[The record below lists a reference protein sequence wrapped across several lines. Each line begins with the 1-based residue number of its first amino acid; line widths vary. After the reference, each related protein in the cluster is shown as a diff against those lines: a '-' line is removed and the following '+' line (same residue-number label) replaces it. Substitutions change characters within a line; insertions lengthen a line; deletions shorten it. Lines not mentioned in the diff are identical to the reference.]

1 MIYFT
6 HVYFDAIRIQLIRYR
21 DFHGK
26 KTDMTQERAVYRIHT
41 DRPPLA
47 TSFENVFQRVA
58 AAPGGEPERILAAFA
73 SSLLNS
79 DAFNLAQIEQL
90 TNEDD
95 RHLCLAL
102 FEFCM
107 SVGLTE
113 DERREASDAFAPFVE
128 INSPGT
134 RH

>member
-1 MIYFT
+1 MIHFIG
-6 HVYFDAIRIQLIRYR
+6 VCFDAKRIKLMRYR
-21 DFHGK
+21 AFHGK
-26 KTDMTQERAVYRIHT
+26 EAEMTQERAVYRIHA

-47 TSFENVFQRVA
+47 ASFEDVFQRVA
-58 AAPGGEPERILAAFA
+58 AAPSGEPGRILAAFA

-79 DAFNLAQIEQL
+79 EAFNLAQIEQL
-90 TNEDD
+90 PNEAD
-95 RHLCLAL
+95 RNLCLDL

-113 DERREASDAFAPFVE
+113 DERIEASAAFAPFVE
-128 INSPGT
+128 INAPGT